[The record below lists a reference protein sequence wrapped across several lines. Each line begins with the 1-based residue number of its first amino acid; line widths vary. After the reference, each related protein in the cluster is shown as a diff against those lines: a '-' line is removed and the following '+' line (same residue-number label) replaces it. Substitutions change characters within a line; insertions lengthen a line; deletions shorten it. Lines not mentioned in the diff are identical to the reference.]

1 MSKLPVRKR
10 MHARILR
17 MFETG
22 RISVLLGSSLVF
34 GAVGLV
40 QAGAQRPAY
49 PIVQEIHV
57 DGDCRLLVAPADLV
71 AKKKARYE
79 RDPVI
84 CHIESPNSSEHT
96 EEMIVG
102 NELHRSR
109 VAVQEHEFVLQNIAA
124 APVIFVVEQP
134 VNKGWQIDSDPQPEQ
149 LVGDVALFRVH
160 AQPGEIVHLHVGER
174 HTTPMKTKIIP
185 ASISPNPGQ

>member
-1 MSKLPVRKR
+1 MSKLPVQKR
-10 MHARILR
+10 MHAKILR
-17 MFETG
+17 MFG
-22 RISVLLGSSLVF
+22 ISRIPVLLGSTIVF

-40 QAGAQRPAY
+40 QVGAQRPAY

-84 CHIESPNSSEHT
+84 CHIESPNSSEYT

-102 NELHRSR
+102 NELRRSR
-109 VAVQEHEFVLQNIAA
+109 VDVQEHEFVLQNIAA

-149 LVGDVALFRVH
+149 MAGQIAVFRVH
-160 AQPGEIVHLHVGER
+160 AQAGEIVHLHVGER
-174 HTTPMKTKIIP
+174 HTTPMKTKMIP
-185 ASISPNPGQ
+185 ASISPNHGQ

>member
-1 MSKLPVRKR
+1 MFQ
-10 MHARILR
+10 AWRIP
-17 MFETG
+17 
-22 RISVLLGSSLVF
+22 VLLASTLAF

-57 DGDCRLLVAPADLV
+57 DGDCRVLVAPADL
-71 AKKKARYE
+71 ASKKKARYE
-79 RDPVI
+79 RDPVV
-84 CHIESPNSSEHT
+84 CHIESPNSSEHV
-96 EEMIVG
+96 EEAIVG

-149 LVGDVALFRVH
+149 MVGQIALFRVH
-160 AQPGEIVHLHVGER
+160 AQPGEIVRLHVGER
-174 HTTPMKTKIIP
+174 HTTPMKTKVIP
-185 ASISPNPGQ
+185 ASISVNPGQ